1 MNVTAELG
9 ELARILSDGLSA
21 MDLGAGADL
30 RAIATDTAAA
40 LVQTRDEV
48 EATLRTYV
56 KDVRVYAIEVS
67 SKLAAAKTWF
77 DAFSDIG
84 DFVQNLMGDLATS
97 LPSVDA
103 PVPPYLTIAEIY
115 PQIVPDVTG
124 VIDAVTLAA
133 SEGADA
139 VARAADQTRLEF
151 VTAAARIPSMFD
163 LPGGISVF
171 QDYRPPPRSTDSGDG
186 GTQDNVAAADA
197 YAVSANAGAE
207 TRWSVFSTQ
216 VDSAAGAL
224 DAERALLNTTRA
236 NATGDLE
243 DGFADFESDASD
255 ALENAD
261 PAGTVAT
268 FAADS
273 AARLD
278 AAAANASGAAEWLG
292 VASPDFDALRVA
304 RAAASTAA
312 DGLVGA
318 DLAYRFARSFQ
329 HIARHFKGS
338 KHGRLPPVDL
348 TIAAAAAAAGS
359 PRNGKSAFMTAAAA
373 IGHPVC
379 LATVRVSAAVL
390 VVTLITQAYLPFHD
404 AYRNGCVVGCD
415 GTFVTQNIHS
425 FSHNF
430 AAAAATRAAESGKA
444 QVERERHV
452 ACARE
457 APKSAAEL
465 ARARA
470 DVATATANMRRAG
483 QEVARARRC
492 VDFRATRLFFTAND
506 TDTNNTA
513 RANASLALA
522 FLEHVDDAEVNMC
535 LGDLTSL
542 NGSENGFGGFANA
555 FALDETSLFDCAVLR
570 PCVSANCAGPRFETL
585 APLARATGTFCFLFV
600 EPERLRIQPLL

>member
-1 MNVTAELG
+1 MSRLMNVLVYTNICLLCLFCVVLFCFFFFKQKTAYEI
-9 ELARILSDGLSA
+9 RLS
-21 MDLGAGADL
+21 
-30 RAIATDTAAA
+30 
-40 LVQTRDEV
+40 
-48 EATLRTYV
+48 
-56 KDVRVYAIEVS
+56 
-67 SKLAAAKTWF
+67 
-77 DAFSDIG
+77 
-84 DFVQNLMGDLATS
+84 
-97 LPSVDA
+97 
-103 PVPPYLTIAEIY
+103 
-115 PQIVPDVTG
+115 
-124 VIDAVTLAA
+124 
-133 SEGADA
+133 
-139 VARAADQTRLEF
+139 
-151 VTAAARIPSMFD
+151 
-163 LPGGISVF
+163 
-171 QDYRPPPRSTDSGDG
+171 
-186 GTQDNVAAADA
+186 
-197 YAVSANAGAE
+197 
-207 TRWSVFSTQ
+207 
-216 VDSAAGAL
+216 
-224 DAERALLNTTRA
+224 
-236 NATGDLE
+236 
-243 DGFADFESDASD
+243 
-255 ALENAD
+255 
-261 PAGTVAT
+261 
-268 FAADS
+268 
-273 AARLD
+273 
-278 AAAANASGAAEWLG
+278 
-292 VASPDFDALRVA
+292 
-304 RAAASTAA
+304 
-312 DGLVGA
+312 LVGA

-570 PCVSANCAGPRFETL
+570 PCVSANCAPSSLLTCRLWFMSLLLPISIMVILGLACCFASSSQLARCSNVSRRVMSYTSSAPA
-585 APLARATGTFCFLFV
+585 APL
-600 EPERLRIQPLL
+600 